1 MDNAIDKDVELY
13 VKWFSAVKGY
23 GFGVNEQYKSDVFIH
38 FSLVQALGV
47 SELKTGDK
55 IICDVIQNGNKY
67 QVSNLKKVIPGD
79 GDDTILSKLMN
90 VSSVNATIKWFNV
103 AKGYGFAAT
112 KEDVDIF
119 LHNNVVKQK
128 ENADNIKIT
137 LMPGDSVT
145 LEVVSSS
152 HGLEAVKLV
161 SWKGSNSTP
170 YTCEN

>member
-1 MDNAIDKDVELY
+1 MDNTIDKDVELY

-23 GFGVNEQYKSDVFIH
+23 GFGVNEQYKSDVFVH

-67 QVSNLKKVIPGD
+67 QVSSLKRIIPGD

-112 KEDVDIF
+112 EENVDIF
-119 LHNNVVKQK
+119 LHSNVVKQK
-128 ENADNIKIT
+128 ENADNIKII
-137 LMPGDSVT
+137 LMPGDLVT
-145 LEVVSSS
+145 LEVVSSN
-152 HGLEAVKLV
+152 HGLEALKLI
-161 SWKGSNSTP
+161 SWKSKDTTSNVG
-170 YTCEN
+170 N